1 MKKIT
6 IYSML
11 LFATAIFFNS
21 CRKEDNTK
29 LPGLTRVPIPLLVAA
44 PTSSTVIVPST
55 LSSFNGQLV
64 LDMYFK
70 NDRPPRKYDL
80 VVIKNGI
87 KGSVKTL
94 KADITTFP
102 SNVSFTGP
110 QLETLFGE
118 PVKTCDYF
126 DVGVDI
132 TLSNGEKLL
141 AFPTTGAS
149 YAAGI
154 FAQPGANAVVRY
166 TTKVEFNAADY
177 SGDFEVVTDEWAD
190 YGVGDIVTVTVISPA
205 QVSFKYKPSDP
216 QPIVVSVDPN
226 TLKTSVTKQIYGSG
240 YPAGWG
246 FGDISAESVASNDNF
261 VAPCDK
267 ILSVKLKHTVA
278 AGSFGEF
285 KIVLKKKD

>member
-1 MKKIT
+1 MKKI
-6 IYSML
+6 IRYSIL
-11 LFATAIFFNS
+11 LLVTATFFNS
-21 CRKEDNTK
+21 CRKEDNSK
-29 LPGLTRVPIPLLVAA
+29 LPGLTRVPLPLLTAA
-44 PTSSTVIVPST
+44 PSSGTVIVPST
-55 LSSFNGQLV
+55 LSGFTGQLV

-70 NDRPPRKYDL
+70 TDRPPQKYDL
-80 VVIKNGI
+80 VVIKNGN
-87 KGSVKTL
+87 KGTIKTL
-94 KADITTFP
+94 KADISSFP

-110 QLETLFGE
+110 ELETLFGE

-132 TLSNGEKLL
+132 TLSTGEKLL
-141 AFPTTGAS
+141 AFPATGAS

-154 FAQPGANAVVRY
+154 FAQPGANTVVRY

-177 SGDFEVVTDEWAD
+177 AGDFEVVTDEWAD
-190 YGVGDIVTVTVISPA
+190 YGVGDIVPLTVINPT

-216 QPIVVSVDPN
+216 QPIVVTVDPA
-226 TLKTSVTKQIYGSG
+226 TLKTSVVKQVYGSG
-240 YPAGWG
+240 YPPGWG

-261 VAPCDK
+261 VAPCEK